1 MTRTIHAAA
10 LLGAAALALAGC
22 DVQKTQ
28 NGEMPTVNVSGG
40 KLPTYNVTGPDVN
53 VGSKTETVTVPT
65 VSVKSGAEKKKEAAG
80 H

>member
-1 MTRTIHAAA
+1 MTKTILAGA
-10 LLGAAALALAGC
+10 LVGAGALALAGC

-28 NGEMPTVNVSGG
+28 NGSLPSVNVSGG
-40 KLPTYNVTGPDVN
+40 QMPEYNVTGPDVN

-65 VSVKSGAEKKKEAAG
+65 VSVKSGTEKKKEASG